1 MGKGRTAIWLTT
13 AICGQYGGLM
23 SIQMRQF
30 TKIFK
35 ALSDETR
42 LQILRYI
49 AQEEKCV
56 GAVAQKFNITP
67 SAASHHLKVLEE
79 AGFVRRHKVQRWVR
93 YQLDLDTL
101 RGLVEEYFAY
111 LGLKDEL
118 RRLEDEK
125 TNVT

>member
-1 MGKGRTAIWLTT
+1 
-13 AICGQYGGLM
+13 M
-23 SIQMRQF
+23 SEVSVRRF
-30 TKIFK
+30 TKVFK

-49 AQEEKCV
+49 SQEEKCV

-101 RGLVEEYFAY
+101 RELVEEYFTY
-111 LGLKDEL
+111 LGLEEEL
-118 RRLEDEK
+118 QKLEDEK
-125 TNVT
+125 TSAA